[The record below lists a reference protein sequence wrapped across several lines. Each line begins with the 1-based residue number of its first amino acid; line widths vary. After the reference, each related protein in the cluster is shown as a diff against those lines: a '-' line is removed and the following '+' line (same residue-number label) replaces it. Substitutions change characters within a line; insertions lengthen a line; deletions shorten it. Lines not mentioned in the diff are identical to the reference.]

1 MTSAQP
7 DSPLS
12 LSVVVCTYNGGA
24 YLGEQLDSLLAQ
36 TLRPTEIIIHDD
48 GSSDNT
54 LTIARQYAERA
65 ASSNDGENY
74 RRTKENYPADSFNKS
89 ADSFNYSADSKTH
102 PAGSPPLK
110 GSGERGSA
118 PTIRVVRNTG
128 EHGVNGNF
136 FAALRAAQGSLIAI
150 CDQDDIWEPAKLEKQ
165 VACIRRTGALLCGC
179 ISRPFSADGSPV
191 SADLRPANLAP
202 LRMMYVGVMPGHTLL
217 LRRELLDCVPNGRFF
232 MYDLQLQ
239 MSAALRQSLCL
250 VPEVLVHQRRH
261 TAAATYMRPQ
271 SRWQILTQGLRTFSL
286 LRPEVRR
293 RFAQWEAFLGH
304 PALQQ
309 SPLRPAALQMARLQ
323 QGRGLCNYL
332 RLTLFCLRHRR
343 ELMPSP
349 QIKGLRAV
357 CYALAFPF
365 TCVNY
370 YRYFLTRQ

>member
-12 LSVVVCTYNGGA
+12 LSVVVCTYNGAA

-65 ASSNDGENY
+65 ASSNDGQNY

-89 ADSFNYSADSKTH
+89 A
-102 PAGSPPLK
+102 GSSPLK
-110 GSGERGSA
+110 RSGERVSA

-179 ISRPFSADGSPV
+179 VSRPFSADGSPV

-271 SRWQILTQGLRTFSL
+271 SRWQILTQGLRTFSR

-323 QGRGLCNYL
+323 QGRGLWNYL
-332 RLTLFCLRHRR
+332 RLTFFCLRHRR